1 MLKLSNREVLGSWLD
16 VQSPSVVSSDARSSL
31 ESWGMLVRRISIA
44 SSLLIFLVDLIPII
58 VSLVY

>member
-16 VQSPSVVSSDARSSL
+16 VQSPSWVSMVARSSL
-31 ESWGMLVRRISIA
+31 ESVGMLVRRISIA

-58 VSLVY
+58 ISLAF